1 MSNVEKDD
9 NRQVFDLRERIL
21 NGEHPRGEMFEH
33 AKKAAPGTIL
43 EIHTPRR
50 PVPLLKGL
58 EEIGMDI
65 TVDEIEEG
73 HVRVVALKI

>member
-9 NRQVFDLRERIL
+9 KRQVFDLRERIK
-21 NGEHPRGEMFEH
+21 NGEHPRHEMFEH

-58 EEIGMDI
+58 EEMDI
-65 TVDEIEEG
+65 TVDQIEEG
-73 HVRVVALKI
+73 HVRVVAVKI

>member
-1 MSNVEKDD
+1 MSNMEKDD
-9 NRQVFDLRERIL
+9 QHQVFDLRERIK
-21 NGEHPRGEMFEH
+21 NGEHPRHEMFER
-33 AKKAAPGTIL
+33 AKEATSGTTF

-50 PVPLLKGL
+50 PVPLLKGF

-73 HVRVVALKI
+73 HVRVLAVKI